1 MSKKKTKTNRFIYL
15 LGICFISS
23 TMPKSQMPCTNI
35 SINFIYFFLLSQD
48 FFEPHFSNE
57 YWIQLQKLLDIC
69 VCKCSRACVCARSIV
84 CKKRATPGH
93 NFIYNLF
100 CCCCCYFCLFFFPFF
115 SLYEF
120 AHSLALAINIAFMEH
135 TWRILMRS
143 SLYLSLSLGLNI
155 GVQFG

>member
-1 MSKKKTKTNRFIYL
+1 MLLISLTLPIFQKMSKKKTKTNRFIYL
-15 LGICFISS
+15 LGTCFISS

-48 FFEPHFSNE
+48 FFELHFSTE

-100 CCCCCYFCLFFFPFF
+100 CCCCYFCLFFFHFF
-115 SLYEF
+115 LF
-120 AHSLALAINIAFMEH
+120 LNL
-135 TWRILMRS
+135 RILLLLQLIS
-143 SLYLSLSLGLNI
+143 PLWNTLG
-155 GVQFG
+155 VY